1 MIFSILFIF
10 TALNISIPLTA
21 YADTTTTIG
30 QTMNL
35 DSYSANE
42 DDESTNEQ
50 AGYLYWAASSRRCGV
65 MFYVVDEK
73 GVVQT
78 NGLIMDKA
86 GQEEFG
92 RYTDVALGKTPGIR
106 GADAT
111 AKRVGGAILGA
122 GVGSATTSIYWRDNI
137 SPVAY
142 SGGWQANGSNSMTYL
157 MEQATYSNGTP
168 VKLEIKGQEMP
179 CPNWAYFVL
188 ISGGGTRALEQLAKP
203 DTKWSVIIEPVSVNY
218 MYTNNTFANDTEDAT
233 GMPWTAGSPMPVG
246 ATNEDGWS
254 PIAYIGTGYRLIDV
268 SDNAAGQE
276 GGGRYTYKLYNK
288 QLPFSLCLSEDIEVA
303 SYVGGGFGAK
313 ATYKGLTSSV
323 YRIGSAREIGS
334 EGIAM
339 ASIDISGFAL
349 PPLHTFDESKGTPGN
364 TETPSED
371 NGTSGE
377 CTIKKLYYTQEL
389 SSDGTILTEAKD
401 YHPYTQTSTTAY
413 ISIDTE
419 SDYEIEGWKTSTTN
433 TTLNTKEQ
441 FDSITP
447 THTGTSSQEILL
459 DQDTGEKYLYILYKK
474 TEVNPN
480 PSQPYDFQLQQSQI
494 TKRVTFLDGTGPA
507 NTSSLFT
514 NNFTWTAS
522 APTQTSCTSHGGN
535 GHHLNCSKE
544 WDEEPREASGTPG
557 TPGYDAG
564 SSGVRHSHSNSCY
577 DTPCTSW
584 QWTDN
589 TTSLGITLDTSSINK
604 AVVSKNDSITYNQP
618 AVNTITTSNKYYKDN
633 TSTRS
638 GTSQNTQSISNFNY
652 ITVLFRGQ
660 DHLTLADWKNGGAI
674 SYLTS
679 LAYDSAYNF
688 KSANTPQGT
697 RKSGTE
703 YNETFAT
710 RFINRSPDMSTTY
723 KATVG
728 SAGICSTTSSSY
740 RFDTSTALT
749 INGIVVNDPVGFIF
763 LHIFRTTD
771 TYKIQS

>member
-514 NNFTWTAS
+514 HNFTWTAS

>member
-1 MIFSILFIF
+1 MEKSITSNNKISYTILCMIFSILFIF

-514 NNFTWTAS
+514 HNFTWTAS

-674 SYLTS
+674 SYLTCLLYTS
-679 LAYDSAYNF
+679 PSPRDS
-688 KSANTPQGT
+688 
-697 RKSGTE
+697 
-703 YNETFAT
+703 
-710 RFINRSPDMSTTY
+710 
-723 KATVG
+723 
-728 SAGICSTTSSSY
+728 
-740 RFDTSTALT
+740 
-749 INGIVVNDPVGFIF
+749 
-763 LHIFRTTD
+763 
-771 TYKIQS
+771 